1 MPEAQGSLPPGSHVL
16 YVRRTRTSLG
26 RAVLTTYH
34 GTTGSPSLK
43 HLLDTYSAKLTTEEK
58 AFLDNETDALCKLL
72 DDHQVCNNSPT
83 HLGAWGS
90 EGGGGLGGRGGA

>member
-1 MPEAQGSLPPGSHVL
+1 MP
-16 YVRRTRTSLG
+16 YR
-26 RAVLTTYH
+26 
-34 GTTGSPSLK
+34 GTAGFDRDIFTGSPSLK
-43 HLLDTYSAKLTTEEK
+43 HLLDTYTAKLTTEEQS
-58 AFLDNETDALCKLL
+58 FLDNETDALCKLL